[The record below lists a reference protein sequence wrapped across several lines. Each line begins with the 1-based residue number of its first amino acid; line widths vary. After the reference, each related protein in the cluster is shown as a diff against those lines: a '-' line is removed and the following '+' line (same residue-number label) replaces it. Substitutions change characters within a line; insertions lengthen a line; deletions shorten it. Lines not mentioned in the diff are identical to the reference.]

1 MGVTPPPRL
10 GKIPY
15 FFFLFFL
22 KPSLINVFALLLYKF
37 FVSAHFKGRKLT
49 TISTQEIN
57 ALGSNWRKRPVA
69 SSSQFKAKLVKARGE
84 KNTQSLKLK

>member
-22 KPSLINVFALLLYKF
+22 KPSLRVIFLQITLQ
-37 FVSAHFKGRKLT
+37 SAEGDNC
-49 TISTQEIN
+49 TIGLEYNLHPLRRS
-57 ALGSNWRKRPVA
+57 
-69 SSSQFKAKLVKARGE
+69 AKEKILHTGLNMTADMTVKV
-84 KNTQSLKLK
+84 